1 MMSADLGCFPARVD
15 ELDNIRDAL
24 VARAI
29 ALALPDRLR
38 ATLSLILEEL
48 FLNTVH
54 HGSADEVPIASLTLE
69 QLPRAVQ
76 LRYEDSG
83 RAHDPFADVAR
94 AVLAEAGAARRIG
107 GLGVI
112 LIESLA
118 DTTHY
123 ERRAERNRITLT
135 FAVPPAR

>member
-1 MMSADLGCFPARVD
+1 MSADLGYFQAKAD
-15 ELDNIRDAL
+15 QLDTIRDAL
-24 VARAI
+24 AARAT
-29 ALALPDRLR
+29 ALALPDRLC

-54 HGSADEVPIASLTLE
+54 HGSADQVPIASLTLE

-83 RAHDPFADVAR
+83 RAHDPFADVDR
-94 AVLAEAGAARRIG
+94 SVLAETGAARRVG

-112 LIESLA
+112 LIETLA
-118 DTTHY
+118 DTAHY

>member
-1 MMSADLGCFPARVD
+1 MSADLGCFQAKAD
-15 ELDNIRDAL
+15 QLDTIRDAL
-24 VARAI
+24 AARAT
-29 ALALPDRLR
+29 ALALPDRLC

-54 HGSADEVPIASLTLE
+54 HGSTDEVPIASLTLE

-83 RAHDPFADVAR
+83 RAHDPFADVDR
-94 AVLAEAGAARRIG
+94 SVLAETGAARRVG

-112 LIESLA
+112 LIETLA
-118 DTTHY
+118 DTAHY

>member
-1 MMSADLGCFPARVD
+1 MSADLGYFQVRED

-24 VARAI
+24 AARAL
-29 ALALPDRLR
+29 ALALPDRLY
-38 ATLSLILEEL
+38 ATLSLVLEEL

-54 HGSADEVPIASLTLE
+54 HASANEAPIAWLTLE
-69 QLPRAVQ
+69 QLPSAVQ

-83 RAHDPFADVAR
+83 RAYDPFAHVDR
-94 AVLAEAGAARRIG
+94 TVLAETGAARRVG

-118 DTTHY
+118 DTAHY
-123 ERRAERNRITLT
+123 ERRAKRNRITLT

>member
-1 MMSADLGCFPARVD
+1 MSADLGCFQAKAD
-15 ELDNIRDAL
+15 QLDTIRDAL
-24 VARAI
+24 AARAT
-29 ALALPDRLR
+29 ALALPDRLC

-54 HGSADEVPIASLTLE
+54 HGSADQVPIASLTLE
-69 QLPRAVQ
+69 QLPRVVQ

-83 RAHDPFADVAR
+83 RAHDPFADVDR
-94 AVLAEAGAARRIG
+94 SVLAETGAARRVG

-112 LIESLA
+112 LIETLA
-118 DTTHY
+118 DTAHY